1 MEPTRQILQTTLK
14 VITHMYSSR
23 DGYDF
28 FNFINKT
35 VLHLANNGIHRPVSQ
50 SPTSLYDAMDDPGL
64 PYDYV
69 MENDLLCDAVL
80 RICFSEARGSIETL
94 VTLANTLSTNDGTTA
109 IEGSPVA
116 QLDKPKLFEQ
126 LAAVNQSMAN
136 KSKEVSVNGH
146 NFFKSNIGY
155 DTITFDG
162 GRLCYNGNEIF
173 DSLDFIHEYLL
184 MPPDVANAILYC
196 DENDSGT

>member
-1 MEPTRQILQTTLK
+1 
-14 VITHMYSSR
+14 MYSSR

-28 FNFINKT
+28 FNFINQT
-35 VLHLANNGIHRPVSQ
+35 VLHLANNGIHGQASR
-50 SPTSLYDAMDDPGL
+50 SPSSPSSIHDSMDDPNL

-80 RICFSEARGSIETL
+80 RICFSEARGSIDTL
-94 VTLANTLSTNDGTTA
+94 VTLANTLWTNDGTTTIA
-109 IEGSPVA
+109 GSPVA
-116 QLDKPKLFEQ
+116 PLDKPKLFDQ

-155 DTITFDG
+155 DTITFDNN
-162 GRLCYNGNEIF
+162 RLCYNGKEIF

-184 MPPDVANAILYC
+184 MPPEVANAILYC
-196 DENDSGT
+196 SNR